1 MPASLIDSPDEHHWV
16 LLDHRVT
23 QLVFETQAVRFQSW
37 SLDGST
43 EVRLAAPF
51 TLRQPGGAERLLDPA
66 ETPTLGPLLALVR
79 RRLTSLTI
87 ARDGELIADLEGG
100 LAIIAPPSRRED
112 AWEVQGGGALE
123 GLSYRCLMGGMVEAG

>member
-1 MPASLIDSPDEHHWV
+1 MPASLIPSSDEHHWV

-23 QLVFETQAVRFQSW
+23 QLTLDTQSLRFQSW

-43 EVRLAAPF
+43 EVRIAGPF
-51 TLRQPGGAERLLDPA
+51 RLTQPAGAERQLDPA
-66 ETPTLGPLLALVR
+66 DTTTLAPVLGIVR

-87 ARDGELIADLEGG
+87 SSDGELTAALDGG
-100 LAIIAPPSRRED
+100 MALVVPVSRRTD

-123 GLSYRCLMGGMVEAG
+123 GLSYRCLASGEVEAG

>member
-23 QLVFETQAVRFQSW
+23 QLVFEAQEVRFQSW

-66 ETPTLGPLLALVR
+66 ETATLGPLLALLR

-100 LAIIAPPSRRED
+100 LTIIAPPSRRTD

-123 GLSYRCLMGGMVEAG
+123 GLSYRCLTGGTVEAG